1 MPYTKFMA
9 TSPHQGLAY
18 WGYRGSGVP
27 MAKRTG
33 LAGQALA
40 IVEFSEQETSPEQG
54 TAEEV
59 TDET

>member
-1 MPYTKFMA
+1 MA

-18 WGYRGSGVP
+18 WEYRGSGVP